1 MENPRNPGDS
11 PGSLERQE
19 IIDALERLRD
29 RPPRTDPSNAGCV
42 VAILAII
49 TLVLMPFIGGGFD
62 LSSGAML
69 GLGLGLGL
77 VALLGGTF
85 GIFGGMLP
93 RGAAVEEAEEAIQE
107 LMVQWPDGDP
117 DVIRDSAITILDG
130 STVSTGPATVET
142 FDSKEVAIR
151 LGPAFDYVLGIER
164 FLLERQEIYPV
175 FTLVKRRGDSWD
187 DVGEDSEDDSWDDS
201 GDDSEL

>member
-1 MENPRNPGDS
+1 MENPRSPGDA
-11 PGSLERQE
+11 PGGLERQE
-19 IIDALERLRD
+19 IIDALARLRD
-29 RPPRTDPSNAGCV
+29 RPPRSDPSNGGCV

-49 TLVLMPFIGGGFD
+49 TLVLMPFIGRGFD

-69 GLGLGLGL
+69 GLGIGLGL

-85 GIFGGMLP
+85 GIFGGALP
-93 RGAAVEEAEEAIQE
+93 RGAAVAEAEEAIQE
-107 LMVQWPDGDP
+107 LMVEWPDGDP

-130 STVSTGPATVET
+130 STVSTGPVTVET
-142 FDSKEVAIR
+142 FDAKEVAIR
-151 LGPAFDYVLGIER
+151 LGPALNYVLGIER

-175 FTLVKRRGDSWD
+175 FTLLEGHGDSWD
-187 DVGEDSEDDSWDDS
+187 NSEDDSEDDSWDDS